1 MSNLTVLCLLWIVQ
15 FQLTNT
21 VNEVQHKRLLLND
34 PDVINSRLINLE
46 KSMQDVVRLT
56 QQQQIMQ
63 STIAQLQTQNTN
75 MQSTMAQLET
85 KNTNM
90 QSTITHLQTELTQE
104 KEKVSLLSD
113 RGSTYIRWGR
123 KQCSGLHTEIMYTG
137 FASGQD
143 YHRSNYYGGP
153 ANMLCLPNNPELNNR
168 TGTSY
173 SFLSGTEYENGNFFV
188 NGAANED
195 VPCALCRSVNT
206 STSIMIPG
214 RESCDSGWKLEY
226 HGILASGHY
235 GNKPSSYICLDSHP
249 EFLQAG
255 EDDKNGHLLYATQTN
270 CGSLACPPYVNNK
283 AINCVVCSR

>member
-1 MSNLTVLCLLWIVQ
+1 MAIVTVLFSLWIVQ
-15 FQLTNT
+15 LQLVNT
-21 VNEVQHKRLLLND
+21 ADEFQHKRLLLND
-34 PDVINSRLINLE
+34 PDVINSRLVNLE
-46 KSMQDVVRLT
+46 KSMQDMVRLT

-75 MQSTMAQLET
+75 TQSAMAQLET

-90 QSTITHLQTELTQE
+90 QSTITQLQTELTQE
-104 KEKVSLLSD
+104 KEKVSLLS
-113 RGSTYIRWGR
+113 
-123 KQCSGLHTEIMYTG
+123 G

-168 TGTSY
+168 TGTSD

-188 NGAANED
+188 DGAANED
-195 VPCALCRSVNT
+195 VPCALCRSVNS

-214 RESCDSGWKLEY
+214 RQSCDSGWKLEY

-235 GNKPSSYICLDSHP
+235 GHKPSSYICIDSHP

-255 EDDKNGHLLYATQTN
+255 QDDKNGHLLYATQTN